1 MQVLGAPETRLQ
13 EVDMVLGGENDNGL
27 KNHLH
32 KKFKPPESEGG
43 CMASPR
49 GAPPY
54 QSFSFL
60 TLFKRGWGTGK
71 SNPCSKILQN
81 SYRPMLMA

>member
-32 KKFKPPESEGG
+32 KKFKPPEQGLVREDE
-43 CMASPR
+43 
-49 GAPPY
+49 
-54 QSFSFL
+54 L
-60 TLFKRGWGTGK
+60 EE
-71 SNPCSKILQN
+71 PCRERVVHLRARFGQ
-81 SYRPMLMA
+81 RQP